1 MWKVKEF
8 INEPFYIDKMINQF
22 IEQNEIEEFEI
33 SGYEVRW
40 YEGDKEFYTFVLM
53 KYWIDYQKEKE
64 C

>member
-40 YEGDKEFYTFVLM
+40 YEDDKEFYTFVLM